1 MKYLVAFFILAGSA
15 FASDLGTSHDII
27 LFGSQSINAGQTN
40 VVETD
45 VFVTGIAKG
54 AIVYA
59 SGSGATTT
67 TVASVRSSTPR
78 TIATIAANNTVV
90 NSNVTHNLYA
100 ETIRFT
106 TINYATNAVSVSPA
120 IIYEK

>member
-15 FASDLGTSHDII
+15 FASDLGTSHDLI
-27 LFGSQSINAGQTN
+27 LFGSQSIAAGQTN
-40 VVETD
+40 TVETD

-59 SGSGATTT
+59 SGSGVTTT
-67 TVASVRSSTPR
+67 TVSSVRSSTAR
-78 TIATIAANNTVV
+78 AIATIAANNTVV

-100 ETIRFT
+100 ETIRFVT
-106 TINYATNAVSVSPA
+106 VNHGAGEVSVSPA